1 MQIISRRDAKALFG
15 LDAEL
20 IEGVSWLVNDDR
32 QFVTHYYHWSAE
44 LFFGFWRAYSS
55 LDPSITSEGNTTL
68 PSPRHMIFIHLDAD
82 HWRDYALMNQWV
94 LRSSFPSIGLEFS
107 ADWSERAETGRLFMF
122 DRVVLADRS
131 AAMHG
136 FNYLRTQRTAS
147 EPFALPGSVN
157 WWSTIRSNVIQ
168 ASGLRGDVGQGTTSN
183 PVITYI
189 SRQEWGRRMLVQKD
203 HEQLVAELYKLRDNY
218 GYEVNVVSMD
228 KLSRKEQLQLSARTT
243 IMMGVHGNGLT
254 SLVWMKPSP
263 RSTVIEFFYPEG
275 FAHDYEY
282 TSRALG
288 MVHYGFWNDKYFT
301 SPDVPPVNY
310 PKGFQGNE
318 IPIDG
323 AAVARLCLERLTL
336 SEEADD

>member
-1 MQIISRRDAKALFG
+1 MRF
-15 LDAEL
+15 
-20 IEGVSWLVNDDR
+20 VS
-32 QFVTHYYHWSAE
+32 VTHYYHWSAE

-55 LDPSITSEGNTTL
+55 LDPSITSEGNTIL
-68 PSPRHMIFIHLDAD
+68 PSPRRMIFIHIDAD
-82 HWRDYALMNQWV
+82 HWRDYASMNQWV

-107 ADWSERAETGRLFMF
+107 ADWADRANTKRLFMF

-168 ASGLRGDVGQGTTSN
+168 ASGLRGDIGQGTTSN

-203 HEQLVAELYKLRDNY
+203 HEQLVEELYKLRDNY

-243 IMMGVHGNGLT
+243 V
-254 SLVWMKPSP
+254 SLPPTIYVSHLIISLPDTDHDGSP
-263 RSTVIEFFYPEG
+263 RKRSHIFGMDEAIPSVNG
-275 FAHDYEY
+275 HGVLL
-282 TSRALG
+282 SRRFRSRLRIHQPCLGHGALR
-288 MVHYGFWNDKYFT
+288 V
-301 SPDVPPVNY
+301 
-310 PKGFQGNE
+310 
-318 IPIDG
+318 
-323 AAVARLCLERLTL
+323 LE
-336 SEEADD
+336 